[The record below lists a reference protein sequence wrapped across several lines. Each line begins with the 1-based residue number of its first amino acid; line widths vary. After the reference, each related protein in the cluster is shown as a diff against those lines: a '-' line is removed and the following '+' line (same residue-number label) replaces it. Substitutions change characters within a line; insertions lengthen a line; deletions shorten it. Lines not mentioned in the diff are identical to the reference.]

1 TKIHQHLT
9 HKFNI
14 DRPLGRMTDRAA
26 YRFADQSARASI
38 TILSRGRVCNGW
50 EEMDDFVNSVLQRVI
65 PEELRA
71 KESVRAYLRIRY
83 SNQ

>member
-1 TKIHQHLT
+1 
-9 HKFNI
+9 
-14 DRPLGRMTDRAA
+14 
-26 YRFADQSARASI
+26 DQSVRASI

-50 EEMDDFVNSVLQRVI
+50 EEMDDFVNSVLQWVI